1 MDKIKVNEIKINRK
15 VVEKETVELSDTT
28 PSRNGKDLFC
38 GFCGFEAAE
47 PANLIVHK
55 GSWHRLKH
63 FLL

>member
-1 MDKIKVNEIKINRK
+1 MNEIKINK
-15 VVEKETVELSDTT
+15 VVEKVTVELSDTT
-28 PSRNGKDLFC
+28 PSRNGKDL
-38 GFCGFEAAE
+38 FCGFEAAE